1 MSNQLPKLY
10 ERSAGWLWSDNL
22 RSATGVRRRLVM
34 MLRIVFV
41 LVRQLMQGQ
50 LNLRAMSLVYTTLL
64 SLVPLLAFSFSVLK
78 GFGVHNQLEPALLG
92 FFSPLGPEG
101 AELTQRIIGFVDR
114 VDVGVLGA
122 LGLGLLVYTV
132 VSLTQ
137 KVEESFNF
145 VWQVDRLRGFAERFS
160 SYLSVI
166 LIGPV
171 LIFTALGVTATVMNT
186 SLVQQLLEVEP
197 FGRLIVFGS
206 KLIPYLLVIAAFTFV
221 YMFVPNTRV
230 KIAPA
235 AIGGVV
241 AGVLWQASG
250 WGFAAFI
257 ASSSKYA
264 AIYSG
269 FAILILMLIWLYL
282 GWLILLLGAQVAF
295 YVQHSEYVTRE
306 PVQLRLSNRLQE
318 HLVLQIMFLVADNY
332 IKQRDPWTLDE
343 LVHHLGLPMQP
354 VHRVLRLLVDGG
366 LISETGGEPPAYL
379 PRRDIDAISVA
390 GLLDVARSAGETRM
404 LTKTTLPYQA
414 QVVDTME
421 TIKKAVDT
429 ELGELTLRDLV
440 TQDRSAGTI

>member
-1 MSNQLPKLY
+1 MSNQLQQLY
-10 ERSAGWLWSDNL
+10 ERSAGWLWSDKL
-22 RSATGVRRRLVM
+22 RNASRVRHSLVM
-34 MLRIVFV
+34 TLRIVFV

-92 FFSPLGPEG
+92 FFEPLGPEG

-114 VDVGVLGA
+114 VDVGVLGS
-122 LGLGLLVYTV
+122 LGLGFLLYTV

-145 VWQVDRLRGFAERFS
+145 VWQVDRLRSFAERFS

-166 LIGPV
+166 MIGPV
-171 LIFTALGVTATVMNT
+171 LVFTALGVTATVMNT
-186 SLVQQLLEVEP
+186 SLVQELMEVEP
-197 FGRLIVFGS
+197 FGHLIVLAS
-206 KLIPYLLVIAAFTFV
+206 KLIPYVLVIAAFTFV

-230 KIAPA
+230 KLAPA
-235 AIGGVV
+235 AIGGLV

-269 FAILILMLIWLYL
+269 FAILILMLIWLYI

-343 LVHHLGLPMQP
+343 LVQHLGLPMQP
-354 VHRVLRLLVDGG
+354 IHRVLRLLVDSGV
-366 LISETGGEPPAYL
+366 LSETGGEPPAYL
-379 PRRDIDAISVA
+379 PRRDIDTITVA
-390 GLLDVARSAGETRM
+390 ALLDVARSAGETRM
-404 LTKTTLPYQA
+404 LAKATLPYQA
-414 QVVDTME
+414 QVAGTME
-421 TIKKAVDT
+421 TIRKAVEA
-429 ELGELTLRDLV
+429 ELGEQTLRDLV
-440 TQDRSAGTI
+440 TQSHAADSD